1 MLTEFRKH
9 PYVEFLKS
17 FYLFQ
22 GSTKPPAC
30 ATKSSVVTQIS
41 LLHSVNRCLR
51 NPSSAFSSEYL
62 WSEADTTLL
71 FLHSLTFKSISASE
85 CLPPPHQDGLW
96 EHSAVC
102 VQQTLVHP
110 EGHSCS
116 LSLQLSQPGEI
127 KDFTGLWSVCQ
138 NT

>member
-9 PYVEFLKS
+9 PYVKFLKS

-22 GSTKPPAC
+22 GSTKPLAC

-41 LLHSVNRCLR
+41 LLHGVNRCLR
-51 NPSSAFSSEYL
+51 NPSSAFFSVYL
-62 WSEADTTLL
+62 WSGADITLL

-85 CLPPPHQDGLW
+85 CLLPPQQDGLW
-96 EHSAVC
+96 EHSVC
-102 VQQTLVHP
+102 VQPTLLHP

-116 LSLQLSQPGEI
+116 LSLLLSQPGEI
-127 KDFTGLWSVCQ
+127 
-138 NT
+138 